1 MREGKEFGIKQSRFD
16 VNLPAMI
23 ALEEQPDTIPI
34 I

>member
-23 ALEEQPDTIPI
+23 ALEEQPDTIPL
-34 I
+34 